1 MGIVSMRA
9 TMQAEKQFLKG
20 VQVWT
25 HPHKAHDKSPWLKSG
40 QTFRERGL
48 FTYLKAFAPGAGI

>member
-1 MGIVSMRA
+1 MRA

-25 HPHKAHDKSPWLKSG
+25 HPHKAHDKSP
-40 QTFRERGL
+40 
-48 FTYLKAFAPGAGI
+48 